1 MKLESISVSRYR
13 SISSAKR
20 IRLDQST
27 VLIGPNNEGKSNIL
41 RGLVLAMTVLARG
54 KQRVRIGRQ
63 FRTTY
68 NVRGYNW
75 KVDFP
80 IGLQR
85 KSPNGETEIILD
97 FRLEDGER
105 DEFKKRD

>member
-54 KQRVRIGRQ
+54 KQRGEHSH
-63 FRTTY
+63 
-68 NVRGYNW
+68 NLLGYLAW
-75 KVDFP
+75 KY
-80 IGLQR
+80 
-85 KSPNGETEIILD
+85 
-97 FRLEDGER
+97 
-105 DEFKKRD
+105 